1 MAVTPRVCR
10 NASITFG
17 GNTLAGVVDG
27 TVTLTTETI
36 DVSELT
42 SVDRSFLVGIKS
54 GTASFTVFYDQDDT
68 SFKSLETAYAAG
80 NAGTLV
86 FTFHSGATYTA
97 SAYITSLSPSIAM
110 MDICRCSVQ
119 FQLTGAVSIS
129 A

>member
-1 MAVTPRVCR
+1 MATPRICR
-10 NASITFG
+10 SASISFG
-17 GNTLAGVVDG
+17 GNTITGIVDG

-36 DVSELT
+36 DVSELA

-68 SFKSLETAYAAG
+68 AFKSLETAYAAG
-80 NAGTLV
+80 NSASLV

-97 SAYITSLSPSIAM
+97 NAYITSLSPSIAM

-119 FQLTGAVSIS
+119 FQFTGAVTIS